1 MSVDSIWAAANGVC
15 GSLSGLAEF
24 GEMDLQAPWFCFRT
38 SLFLCTR
45 LRPASRLPKLSELM
59 GPKRGASGFKQWR
72 PRHLSEA
79 RTALIDTRIA
89 QEIADVARPFQDET
103 RYVQQ
108 ARLGL
113 G

>member
-1 MSVDSIWAAANGVC
+1 
-15 GSLSGLAEF
+15 
-24 GEMDLQAPWFCFRT
+24 
-38 SLFLCTR
+38 
-45 LRPASRLPKLSELM
+45 M

>member
-1 MSVDSIWAAANGVC
+1 M
-15 GSLSGLAEF
+15 GLETDA
-24 GEMDLQAPWFCFRT
+24 
-38 SLFLCTR
+38 
-45 LRPASRLPKLSELM
+45 
-59 GPKRGASGFKQWR
+59 KRGASGFKQWR
-72 PRHLSEA
+72 PRQLSEA

-89 QEIADVARPFQDET
+89 QEIADVARCFRDET